1 MISVIFVC
9 LGNICRSP
17 MAEAIF
23 KRLAEGRGVAPSL
36 EISSFATSDCEE
48 GNPIYPPAKLKLI
61 SEGYA
66 FNHRAKKLGFA
77 DIKNAD
83 YILVMDSANYLDVCE
98 MAGEGYREKVLK
110 LGGFLNPPKDI
121 ADPWYTG
128 DFDRAYEEIFAAC
141 TAFLQYL
148 LDKHAKVFAYD
159 GGKR

>member
-83 YILVMDSANYLDVCE
+83 YILVMD
-98 MAGEGYREKVLK
+98 
-110 LGGFLNPPKDI
+110 
-121 ADPWYTG
+121 PWYTG